1 MSSMFMWRHIY
12 KHQGGRG
19 LIKYIFLSPLLKEK
33 EKGEGADLGRWD
45 CSGEGHFQISLI
57 KWSSGAIG
65 VNSIVLASPRQHV
78 AFNSSLKERMS
89 GGVSR
94 NKGFRF
100 DWYSPEIPVAFWSGS
115 HKYRLVSSILH
126 ACVICHH
133 VCSWGKEYMIP
144 RPPEQC
150 HKLKL
155 I

>member
-89 GGVSR
+89 GG
-94 NKGFRF
+94 
-100 DWYSPEIPVAFWSGS
+100 SPEIKASNLIGILLRYLLPSDLEVTSTGWLALYYMLVLSVITSVPEAKSTWSQGLQNS
-115 HKYRLVSSILH
+115 ATS
-126 ACVICHH
+126 
-133 VCSWGKEYMIP
+133 
-144 RPPEQC
+144 
-150 HKLKL
+150 
-155 I
+155 